1 MRLAV
6 EDRSC
11 TQARLVLSAA
21 LDGEA
26 ASSSETLAA
35 ARHLSA
41 CPSCAE
47 FAAKATAFTHVL
59 RIGRHRPSGI
69 RRGTQRRNQGGTT

>member
-1 MRLAV
+1 MRLVV
-6 EDRSC
+6 EDRGC
-11 TQARLVLSAA
+11 TQARLVLSGA

-41 CPSCAE
+41 CRPCAE
-47 FAAKATAFTHVL
+47 FAVDVTAFTHNL
-59 RIGRHRPSGI
+59 RSARLEPQGRGATDNAREGEMP
-69 RRGTQRRNQGGTT
+69 

>member
-1 MRLAV
+1 MRLVV

-11 TQARLVLSAA
+11 TQARLVVSGA

-41 CPSCAE
+41 CRSCAE
-47 FAAKATAFTHVL
+47 FAVGVTAFTHAL
-59 RIGRHRPSGI
+59 RSTRLESSGRKRK
-69 RRGTQRRNQGGTT
+69 TT